1 MRKEKPYS
9 TLTEKILHQNPYWIY
24 KQESYVLADGCSQS
38 EYYYVNSHGSTII
51 IPLVNDE
58 TMIMVKQFRYLN
70 QRPSIEFPGGGM
82 TKDVTPLENAL
93 KELREETGIIAGKM
107 IPLGTFNPCNGITNE
122 ICSVY
127 IAKDLS
133 YAEQH
138 TEETEDIEIIHVNMD
153 ECLYMIQHGEI
164 WDGMTLASWTLFQ
177 TVQTKDIAS

>member
-1 MRKEKPYS
+1 MPKEKPYS
-9 TLTEKILHQNPYWIY
+9 KLTEKILHQNPYWMY
-24 KQESYVLADGCSQS
+24 TQESYVLADGYSQS

-70 QRPSIEFPGGGM
+70 QRQSIEFPGGGM
-82 TKDVTPLENAL
+82 TKDVTPLENAH

-133 YAEQH
+133 FTEQH
-138 TEETEDIEIIHVNMD
+138 TEETEDIEIIHVSMD
-153 ECLYMIQHGEI
+153 ECISMIQHGEI

-177 TVQTKDIAS
+177 TVQLKDIAS